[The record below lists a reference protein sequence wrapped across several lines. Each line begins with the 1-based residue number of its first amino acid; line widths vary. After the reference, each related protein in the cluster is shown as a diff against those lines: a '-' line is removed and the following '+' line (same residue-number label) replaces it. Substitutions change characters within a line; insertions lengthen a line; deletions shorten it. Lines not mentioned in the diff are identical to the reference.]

1 MDLFVIIAIVA
12 IMLFVIV
19 IFATLYVQQSGYLAD
34 IRAQLNAIDKPS
46 KVSQAG
52 EALRR
57 QRLEVIDPLFMLEAN
72 LVQQRPDQL
81 TDQEIQLVFDTR
93 GQVMRI
99 SDELRKLNDWMGAP
113 YDLEWSDYFER
124 LPFIRALYLKSSFG
138 SEQEL
143 AAPQPDRTAEPAAP
157 IANN

>member
-34 IRAQLNAIDKPS
+34 IRAQLDAIDKPA
-46 KVSQAG
+46 KAPQAG
-52 EALRR
+52 EGLRR
-57 QRLEVIDPLFMLEAN
+57 QRLEVIDPLFMLEAQ

-81 TDQEIQLVFDTR
+81 TDQEIQLVFETR
-93 GQVMRI
+93 GHVIRI
-99 SDELRKLNDWMGAP
+99 SDELRQLNDWMGAP

-124 LPFIRALYLKSSFG
+124 LPLIRALYLKSNFAA
-138 SEQEL
+138 EQEL
-143 AAPQPDRTAEPAAP
+143 AAAQTETVADPAAP
-157 IANN
+157 SANS